1 MSNLAEQ
8 RFYAAKSEP
17 ITAVTPLTQAPVEG
31 GTLMIA
37 RVERPSGS
45 DVYQL
50 LLDAAGNDVLAT
62 PAVATPLLQALAEGS
77 PPVLARSTRS
87 QEKSPKEHPV
97 PCPASSPIRP

>member
-1 MSNLAEQ
+1 MDVDIGAARILLDVTTMSNLAEQ

-50 LLDAAGNDVLAT
+50 LLDAAGND
-62 PAVATPLLQALAEGS
+62 PPPPRHSCRHWQKGS

-87 QEKSPKEHPV
+87 QEKSPK
-97 PCPASSPIRP
+97 